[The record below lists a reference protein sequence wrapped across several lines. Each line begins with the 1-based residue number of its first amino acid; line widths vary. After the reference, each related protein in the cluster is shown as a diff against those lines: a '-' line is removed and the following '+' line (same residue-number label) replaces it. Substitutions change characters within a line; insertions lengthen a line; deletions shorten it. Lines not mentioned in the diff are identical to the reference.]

1 MDVSTRTTEG
11 LPNECPLCGK
21 LMSAAPG
28 EPLSDFV
35 CPHCGSLF
43 FGQISNPVPVPDD
56 LRRLAERGVHA
67 ETDDEGEV
75 VLLQFAGKIY
85 NDRTVMQLAKLNGIP
100 VIDIRN
106 TAITTTGATKL
117 RSLLPDAT
125 IIH

>member
-1 MDVSTRTTEG
+1 MDVPTRTTEG
-11 LPNECPLCGK
+11 LPIECPLCGK
-21 LMSAAPG
+21 LMSATPG
-28 EPLSDFV
+28 EPISDFV

-43 FGQISNPVPVPDD
+43 FGQISNPVSVPDD
-56 LRRLAERGVHA
+56 LKRLAERGVHA

-75 VLLQFAGKIY
+75 VFVQFTGKIY
-85 NDRTVMQLAKLNGIP
+85 DDQAVPQLAKLNGIP

-106 TAITTTGATKL
+106 TAITSTGATEL